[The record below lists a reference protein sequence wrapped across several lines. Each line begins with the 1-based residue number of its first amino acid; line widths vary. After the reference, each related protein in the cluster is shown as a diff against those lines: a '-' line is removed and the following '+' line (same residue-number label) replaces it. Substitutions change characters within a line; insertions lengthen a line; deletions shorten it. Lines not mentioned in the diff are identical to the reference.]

1 MESSV
6 RGHRPSVMKRLLLA
20 AFVFASVLGAGC
32 SSSSSS
38 ASFDDD
44 GGAAQ
49 DDDSGA
55 STDDGGTTGDDS
67 GASTGTDS
75 GGGTITPSSGISIVV
90 EPNGNHAS
98 EIVDAIKAAKTS
110 VYMTMY
116 ELDNS
121 DVMTALV
128 AQAKVVDVKVV
139 LDGST
144 ATKSFNQPAFTALN
158 KAKPGTAVWSSSSFT
173 YTHEKCVIVDGAEAW
188 IMTMNLTQSAPD
200 DDREYLALDKQA
212 ADVAEATAIF
222 KADFAG
228 TAITPTGNLVVADT
242 NARAS
247 LVALIGTATAS
258 LDLELEEFSD
268 LDKNGIVDAIVAALK
283 NKVAV
288 KIVVANN
295 TPPSDQPTAIS
306 DVKAAGATVVQYGGT
321 SSSTT
326 SSNPYVA
333 AKTILVDCKTGT
345 CKSGYVGSENMTAN
359 SLGYNRELGV
369 IFSDASE
376 LAKIY
381 TTVTSDYG
389 KGTPQ

>member
-1 MESSV
+1 
-6 RGHRPSVMKRLLLA
+6 
-20 AFVFASVLGAGC
+20 
-32 SSSSSS
+32 
-38 ASFDDD
+38 
-44 GGAAQ
+44 
-49 DDDSGA
+49 
-55 STDDGGTTGDDS
+55 DS